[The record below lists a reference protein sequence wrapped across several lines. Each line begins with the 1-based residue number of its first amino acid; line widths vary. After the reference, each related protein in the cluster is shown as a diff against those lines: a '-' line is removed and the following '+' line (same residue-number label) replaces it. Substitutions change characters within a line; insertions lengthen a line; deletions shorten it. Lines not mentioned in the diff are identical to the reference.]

1 MVIKRNKVKK
11 TLAIVATS
19 SDTIILEISLKG
31 VKEMNNLV
39 AIHKLS
45 AQLGLTSRTLR
56 HWESEELF
64 CSIRDND
71 SGWRFYDENAVLCIR
86 IISLLRKFDVPI
98 IEIKTVMDN
107 KTFDKLQEVIINRLS
122 ALRAQ
127 RIEISNKEKQLI
139 QFLSFLQ
146 EQNDQLITDANLS
159 KLQENIK
166 LTTEFQYEMEEL
178 MMLNQQENSINLRF
192 ITLPPMRVA
201 YNVAVSVSP
210 EDEAMVPVIE
220 WLKSANLTGTARL
233 FGGNMNPMPSG
244 EGKPYGYGMCAS
256 IPEKKVVP
264 DNLKEMKLPGG
275 LYAML
280 ESSDD
285 IGGSWN
291 TLMRVLSINDKYEPD
306 HSRLCFEEHI
316 RNDSPDGSKQEYF
329 LNLLEPVKIK
339 K

>member
-1 MVIKRNKVKK
+1 V
-11 TLAIVATS
+11 
-19 SDTIILEISLKG
+19 
-31 VKEMNNLV
+31 NNLI

-56 HWESEELF
+56 HWESEDLF

-71 SGWRFYDENAVLCIR
+71 SGWRFYDENAVLCVR
-86 IISLLRKFDVPI
+86 ITALLRTLDVPI
-98 IEIKTVMDN
+98 CEIKTVMDN
-107 KTFDKLQEVIINRLS
+107 KTFEKLQEVIVNRLS
-122 ALRAQ
+122 ALKAQ
-127 RIEISNKEKQLI
+127 RVEISNKEKQLV

-146 EQNDQLITDANLS
+146 EHNNQLITDENLS
-159 KLQENIK
+159 ELLANIK
-166 LTTEFQYEMEEL
+166 LTNELQYELEEL
-178 MMLNQQENSINLRF
+178 IMLNQQENSKKLRF

-210 EDEAMVPVIE
+210 EDEAMIPVID

-256 IPEKKVVP
+256 IPDEIVVP
-264 DNLKEMKLPGG
+264 DNLKVMKLPGG

-285 IGGSWN
+285 IGGSWK
-291 TLMRVLSINDKYEPD
+291 TLMKLLSINDKYEPD
-306 HSRLCFEEHI
+306 HSKLCFEEHI